1 MAHFYEMRQDGDPRQ
16 PTITLTYRPSM
27 MTERELRELIT
38 IIRITVEGKEGV
50 MAEARAHHRSRE
62 WTY

>member
-1 MAHFYEMRQDGDPRQ
+1 
-16 PTITLTYRPSM
+16 

-38 IIRITVEGKEGV
+38 IIRVTVEGKEGV

-62 WTY
+62 